1 VSVTWCPTGTGALLI
16 SELDRSSYP
25 GLNPQA
31 VGLWRLFLKYYETSF
46 ERFLYN
52 VRVGQGITPL
62 ASLTDAEKAQWK
74 ALTQK
79 RVDVVAERANQTW
92 ILEIQER
99 ADLRTLGQLMGYKH
113 LVPAYT
119 DTREVVMLGMITARL
134 GHDMALTMKS
144 NGILVFYFPA
154 GKPPSFPPTFLP
166 SFAMLPK

>member
-1 VSVTWCPTGTGALLI
+1 MST

-31 VGLWRLFLKYYETSF
+31 TDLWRSWLKYYETSF
-46 ERFLYN
+46 ESYQYN
-52 VRVGQGITPL
+52 VRVGQGIAPL
-62 ASLTDAEKAQWK
+62 GSLTDEEKVLWK
-74 ALTQK
+74 SLTQK
-79 RVDVVAERANQTW
+79 RVDVIAERVNQTW

-119 DTREVVMLGMITARL
+119 DAREVLMLGMICARL
-134 GHDMALTMKS
+134 GHDMALALRS

-154 GKPPSFPPTFLP
+154 GKAPSFPPTFP
-166 SFAMLPK
+166 PTFAITG